1 MDLENIYDIIKQ
13 RIKQSGTLN
22 VMIAGA
28 TCSGKSTLANQLV
41 SDFSK
46 DVAVVL
52 IRQDDYF
59 KDLSDIPKVAQ
70 GYLMDSVNAFH
81 THEFK
86 QDIEQLLTTG
96 RVLIPRYNVSKNRR
110 IAKDAQ
116 IDSGVLNIFEG
127 LHTISLLRNIEN
139 SISVFLN
146 TPLEL
151 CLERRIKRDM
161 DLYNVPE
168 SRIRENFNECIL
180 PMYRSYIAPQLNI
193 ADITIKGME

>member
-1 MDLENIYDIIKQ
+1 VDLENIYDIIKQ